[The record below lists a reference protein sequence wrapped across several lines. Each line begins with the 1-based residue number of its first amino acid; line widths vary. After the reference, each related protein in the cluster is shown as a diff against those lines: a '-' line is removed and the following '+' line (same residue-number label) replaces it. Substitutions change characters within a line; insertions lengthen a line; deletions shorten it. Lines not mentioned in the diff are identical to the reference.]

1 MLSAPVKTKT
11 STSEYFQNYFSNLFT
26 KKRQLTKLELDLIP
40 QVQADWQ
47 GILRSTS
54 IDRLLAEDSLKDCYA
69 YAGLAIPNIMWVE
82 HPLAVVK
89 IAMDRPSLRD
99 VSNVI
104 INQIWQSELKIQQS
118 IDPIYAEH
126 VFTSI
131 NPQHVIKTRTGIVT
145 GATIAKQSGENVC
158 QRLNELVMSRADN
171 LYNHLTNQST
181 PTPLQDYRIG
191 DLGYFDY
198 FMQIG
203 LNLPAIKPA
212 IALAKSCGWCWTFE
226 GLAVLTS
233 KPAKIK
239 IDHQGNI
246 LGIIYNNVN
255 ILNESKQS

>member
-1 MLSAPVKTKT
+1 
-11 STSEYFQNYFSNLFT
+11 
-26 KKRQLTKLELDLIP
+26 
-40 QVQADWQ
+40 
-47 GILRSTS
+47 
-54 IDRLLAEDSLKDCYA
+54 
-69 YAGLAIPNIMWVE
+69 MWVE
-82 HPLAVVK
+82 HPLAIIK
-89 IAMDRPSLRD
+89 IAMDRPFLRD
-99 VSNVI
+99 VSGVI

-118 IDPIYAEH
+118 IDPIYTEH
-126 VFTSI
+126 VFSSI

-158 QRLNELVMSRADN
+158 QRLNELVMNRADN
-171 LYNHLTNQST
+171 LYSHLTNQST

-212 IALAKSCGWCWTFE
+212 VALAKSCGWCWTFE
-226 GLAVLTS
+226 GLAVLTP